1 MQWEMRNNWEILQH
15 VGPDELYPWLLRD
28 LADVLTRS
36 SVILEIM
43 KIRGDIQGVEEIK
56 CRAHRRKRN
65 EHKKYPPR
73 CSLKYC
79 YSVGFYF
86 LYIFFFFKNLLSKSD
101 ILWKEERFLCYGLL
115 LLGFNVSWKWNS
127 VGI

>member
-1 MQWEMRNNWEILQH
+1 M
-15 VGPDELYPWLLRD
+15 GPDELYPWLLRD

-65 EHKKYPPR
+65 EHKIQHNKHQTIA
-73 CSLKYC
+73 
-79 YSVGFYF
+79 YS
-86 LYIFFFFKNLLSKSD
+86 IINIK
-101 ILWKEERFLCYGLL
+101 I
-115 LLGFNVSWKWNS
+115 
-127 VGI
+127 